1 MKTFRLAVLAAACA
15 ASLPAFSQ
23 TAGAPGRA
31 AGAPASP
38 AVSPPAAPAATGG
51 NTESA
56 PGSVS
61 NPSFGTSIPSF
72 GNTNPSFGT
81 PPAGTGGGVG
91 DTSNTAL
98 AQAQQRRQLA
108 LQQCQA
114 MSGSAQAD
122 CVRAADDAFVRE
134 TQSPVLAQGA
144 AGAAPSGPAIGTA
157 PAPTTGMIAGS
168 TRTTPDVTPTPR
180 DSVVR

>member
-1 MKTFRLAVLAAACA
+1 MNTFRLAILAAACA
-15 ASLPAFSQ
+15 AAVSGAALAQ
-23 TAGAPGRA
+23 VTAP
-31 AGAPASP
+31 APASP
-38 AVSPPAAPAATGG
+38 TVSSPTTPAAPGSITG
-51 NTESA
+51 SA

-61 NPSFGTSIPSF
+61 NPSLGTSVPSF

-81 PPAGTGGGVG
+81 PPAGAAGGVG
-91 DTSNTAL
+91 DSSNTAL

-134 TQSPVLAQGA
+134 TQSPTLAQGA
-144 AGAAPSGPAIGTA
+144 AGTGATTSGPAIGTA
-157 PAPTTGMIAGS
+157 PAPTTGPIAGN
-168 TRTTPDVTPTPR
+168 TRTTPDLSPSPR
-180 DSVVR
+180 DTIVR